1 MLVDR
6 QGERLS
12 VFREPTMLCSVLT
25 QSCLTLCHP
34 MHCSLPD
41 SSVHGIV
48 QARILEWIVI
58 SFSGGI
64 FPTQGSNLC
73 LLQLLYQ
80 QADSFTNWATWE
92 ARGSPKAR
100 VCCKAHFIWLKACSG
115 LSSHGKGSGIEFL
128 VNLFWGV
135 TIRENFG
142 TQGLQHPASPR

>member
-58 SFSGGI
+58 SFSGRI

-80 QADSFTNWATWE
+80 QADSFTN
-92 ARGSPKAR
+92 
-100 VCCKAHFIWLKACSG
+100 
-115 LSSHGKGSGIEFL
+115 
-128 VNLFWGV
+128 
-135 TIRENFG
+135 
-142 TQGLQHPASPR
+142 